1 MNNFSGTTF
10 DPAKDGPRLGRQLAA
25 VRDLMTGYNRWLTLA
40 QIEDC
45 TGSPQASISA
55 RLRDLR
61 KAQFGGFR
69 VQRRRRTAGT
79 WEYRVTAQRHAE
91 TLFQM

>member
-1 MNNFSGTTF
+1 MMNNFSGTTF
-10 DPAKDGPRLGRQLAA
+10 DPAKDGKRLGRQLAA
-25 VRDLMTGYNRWLTLA
+25 VRDLMVEYGLWLSLA

-45 TGSPQASISA
+45 TGYPQASISA

-61 KAQFGGFR
+61 KEQFGGFR
-69 VQRRRRTAGT
+69 VQRRRRSAGT
-79 WEYRVTAQRHAE
+79 WEYRVTARHAE